1 MKTLATILT
10 CATFCSCS
18 VFQDNYKYTNMHKL
32 HTKQHIVFDQH
43 YADCGYCNKD
53 KAEAVKSMIADKEID
68 FTKPVL

>member
-1 MKTLATILT
+1 MKAIATILA

-18 VFQDNYKYTNMHKL
+18 VFKDNYKYTTMHKL
-32 HTKQHIVFDQH
+32 HTTQHVVFDRQ

-68 FTKPVL
+68 FTKPIL

>member
-1 MKTLATILT
+1 
-10 CATFCSCS
+10 
-18 VFQDNYKYTNMHKL
+18 MHKL

-43 YADCGYCNKD
+43 YADCGFCNKD